1 MATRATRTKIAVVV
15 CKDLADWQR
24 LNVTAFLISGITAA
38 NLELMGA
45 DYVDADGVH
54 YLPLLGQPVLV
65 FAASADEISRAHAR
79 AVERGMASAIYTQ
92 EMFGT
97 GNDVDNRATVADKA
111 TGDLGLVGF
120 AVHDARNAVDKVC
133 KGLILHP

>member
-1 MATRATRTKIAVVV
+1 MATRTKIAVVV
-15 CKDLADWQR
+15 RKDLAEWQK

-38 NLELMGA
+38 NPDLLGA
-45 DYVDADGVH
+45 DYLDADGVR

-65 FAASADEISRAHAR
+65 YAASAEEIARAHAR
-79 AVERGMASAIYTQ
+79 AVERGMASAVYT
-92 EMFGT
+92 EDMFGT
-97 GNDVDNRATVADKA
+97 GNDVDNRAAVAAKA
-111 TGDLGLVGF
+111 TAELNLVGF